1 MKKLLFP
8 LLLLILTSC
17 EVKNDW
23 LVTTTFKI
31 EQWNTISVK
40 KVNTTITTSSEV
52 VLDMS
57 EKEINEY
64 CAPSYYSE
72 QYGTTLYKYFT
83 TKTYI
88 KQ

>member
-23 LVTTTFKI
+23 LVTTTLKI

-40 KVNTTITTSSEV
+40 KVNTTTTTSSEV

-57 EKEINEY
+57 EKEIKEY